1 MISQEHDSTD
11 EPNSQESFESSSEE
25 FESNESVDEGDDN
38 DEIDSISSFDY
49 VMNDFTVMPTTSSSP
64 TEQILRQ
71 MVERQTPPPPF
82 RLIFVNMGQG
92 CQPFYVPQPHGMV
105 PTQQT
110 IMNYKVPHKSI
121 SNDENK
127 KKKSNNAIV
136 STKRQEKTKK
146 KDPNNAKCGCKSSN
160 CIKLYCHCFQS
171 GEFCASTCK
180 CVKCFNTVEES
191 KKRKG
196 GKRKAAINEIL
207 KKKPN
212 AFSTVTKK

>member
-1 MISQEHDSTD
+1 MSTQEHDSID

-25 FESNESVDEGDDN
+25 CETNESVEEGGDN

-49 VMNDFTVMPTTSSSP
+49 VMNDFTVMPPTSSSP

-82 RLIFVNMGQG
+82 RLIFVNVGQG
-92 CQPFYVPQPHGMV
+92 CQPFYYPQPHG
-105 PTQQT
+105 Q
-110 IMNYKVPHKSI
+110 NYKVSHKSI
-121 SNDENK
+121 SNYKNEA
-127 KKKSNNAIV
+127 KKSNAAIIP
-136 STKRQEKTKK
+136 TKLQEKTKK

-171 GEFCASTCK
+171 GEFCVSTCK
-180 CVKCFNTVEES
+180 CVKCLNTVEES

-212 AFSTVTKK
+212 AFSNRTFKK